1 MAVSSSTKDF
11 ENFTSLQGQWLTAL
25 KHYKALPA
33 EFKLF
38 SLMPSEYFFFF
49 FNLKCQKTKKKKLY
63 LLAPILVNLLSS
75 SIYRLANK
83 KWRVFFPSFFIFF
96 MRRFVYCFFFC
107 GWLILS
113 ILFMNSFDFLFLPV
127 PDSLE
132 YVLCQHW
139 KSLFVSPITDIK
151 S

>member
-38 SLMPSEYFFFF
+38 SLMPSEYFFF
-49 FNLKCQKTKKKKLY
+49 NLKCQKIKKKRCLF
-63 LLAPILVNLLSS
+63 APILVNLLSS

-96 MRRFVYCFFFC
+96 MRRFVYCFFLR
-107 GWLILS
+107 LI
-113 ILFMNSFDFLFLPV
+113 
-127 PDSLE
+127 DSLYSFHE
-132 YVLCQHW
+132 QLW
-139 KSLFVSPITDIK
+139 FLVSPCSWQFRIRSMSTLKIAFRVTYNWY
-151 S
+151 